1 MTKQRSDNRSYN
13 QKRPLQLERHYTRY
27 APGSVLISCG
37 HTKVLC
43 TATIE
48 QGVPPFLRDSGTG
61 WLSAEYSMLPSAT
74 HTRNRREVSKGKTS
88 GRTSEIQRLI
98 GRSLRAVIDFEVL
111 GERSISIDC
120 DVLQADGGT
129 RTASIT
135 GGMLALHD
143 AVQYALAKGILAQ
156 NPIKEWCSAISV
168 GICDGE
174 AIVDLDYEEDSS
186 AEVDLNVVMTE
197 SAKFIEIQGTAEA
210 QAFSR
215 DQMNQMLDLAE
226 GSILEL
232 ISELKQ
238 AIA

>member
-1 MTKQRSDNRSYN
+1 MSKQRSENRSYN
-13 QKRPLQLERHYTRY
+13 QKRPLQLERQYTRY
-27 APGSVLISCG
+27 APGSVLVSCG

-48 QGVPPFLRDSGTG
+48 NYVPRFLKDSGKG

-74 HTRNRREVSKGKTS
+74 HTRNRREVSKGKCS

-98 GRSLRAVIDFEVL
+98 GRSLRAVIDFEAL

-143 AVQYALAKGILAQ
+143 AVQVAIQ
-156 NPIKEWCSAISV
+156 NGDMASSPLKEWCAAISV

-174 AIVDLDYEEDSS
+174 AIVDLDYEEDST
-186 AEVDLNVVMTE
+186 ADVDLNVVMTE
-197 SAKFIEIQGTAEA
+197 SARFIEIQGTAEA

-215 DQMNQMLDLAE
+215 DEMNQMLDLAQ
-226 GSILEL
+226 GSIQEL
-232 ISELKQ
+232 ITELKQ
-238 AIA
+238 SIA

>member
-1 MTKQRSDNRSYN
+1 MSKPRLDERSYK
-13 QKRPLQLERHYTRY
+13 QKRPLQLERQFTRY

-48 QGVPPFLRDSGTG
+48 NSVPPFLRDTGSG
-61 WLSAEYSMLPSAT
+61 WLSAEYAMLPSAT
-74 HTRNRREVSKGKTS
+74 HTRNRREVNKGKCS

-98 GRSLRAVIDFEVL
+98 GRALRAVIDFDVL
-111 GERSISIDC
+111 GERSIAIDC

-135 GGMLALHD
+135 GGMLALVD
-143 AVQYALAKGILAQ
+143 AVNHSIAEGVLDKS
-156 NPIKEWCSAISV
+156 PIKEWCSAVSV
-168 GICDGE
+168 GICDGQ
-174 AIVDLDYEEDSS
+174 ALLDLNYEEDSA

-197 SAKFIEIQGTAEA
+197 SGRFIEIQGTAEE

-215 DQMNQMLDLAE
+215 SQMNEMLDLAE
-226 GSILEL
+226 LGITEL
-232 ISELKQ
+232 ITEIKQ
-238 AIA
+238 SIA